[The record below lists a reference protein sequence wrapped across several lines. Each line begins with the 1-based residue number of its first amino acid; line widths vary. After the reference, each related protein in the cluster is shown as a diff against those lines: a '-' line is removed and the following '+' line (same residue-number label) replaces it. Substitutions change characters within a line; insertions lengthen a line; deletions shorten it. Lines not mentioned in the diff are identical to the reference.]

1 VILKGSQRS
10 GARHLAAH
18 LLNDRDNDHVAV
30 IGMRGFVA
38 DDLHGALLEAQAIAK
53 GTQCKQYLFSLSLNP
68 PQDAVASEMDF
79 ERAAD
84 EAEERLGLAGQPRAI
99 ILHEKEGRRHAHVV
113 WSRIDAEKM
122 RAVNLAH
129 FKNKL
134 TALSREL
141 YLEHGWPLPD
151 GLRQNGGKSPL
162 NFTLPEWQQAKRLGL
177 DPREI
182 KSVFREAWTQSDN
195 AKAFA
200 AALEERGYFVAKGD
214 RRGFV
219 ALDVEG
225 CVYSIPTYLGI
236 KTSAVRQKLGDGNAL
251 PSVSERQ
258 DALQT
263 KVADKLRGFVR
274 EAREVQARDLQPL
287 MLRRDELRAQHRA
300 ERAQLHEKQAAHV
313 LHGAARW
320 RAEADARAQRLRT
333 GFAGLW
339 DKISGKAKL
348 IRQENQREALGSVTR
363 DRRQRDRLAVDQ
375 MQERAALQERLL
387 KLRRRHIDERRALNR
402 DLIKALK
409 SRADTDAFDRLDEA
423 GRTHSRARKRGFSLD
438 PS

>member
-1 VILKGSQRS
+1 MILKGSQRS

-38 DDLHGALLEAQAIAK
+38 DDLSGALLEAHAIAK

-68 PQDAVASEMDF
+68 PKDAVASEVDF

-84 EAEERLGLAGQPRAI
+84 EAEERLGLVGQPRAI

-141 YLEHGWPLPD
+141 YLEHGWALPD
-151 GLRQNGGKSPL
+151 GLRQHGGKSPL
-162 NFTLPEWQQAKRLGL
+162 NFTLAEWQQAKRLGL

-182 KSVFREAWTQSDN
+182 KTVFREAWTHSDN
-195 AKAFA
+195 AKGFA

-225 CVYSIPTYLGI
+225 TVYAIPTYLGI
-236 KTSAVRQKLGDGNAL
+236 KTSEVRQKLDDGNTL
-251 PSVSERQ
+251 PSVSDVRT
-258 DALQT
+258 ALHG
-263 KVADKLRGFVR
+263 KIADKLRGFVR
-274 EAREVQARDLQPL
+274 EAREAQARDLKPL
-287 MLRRDELRAQHRA
+287 VMRGDELRGQHRT
-300 ERAQLHEKQAAHV
+300 ERAQLQEKQH
-313 LHGAARW
+313 ARW
-320 RAEADARAQRLRT
+320 RAETDARAQRLRT
-333 GFAGLW
+333 GLAGLW
-339 DKISGKAKL
+339 DKVSGKAQT
-348 IRQENQREALGSVTR
+348 IRQQNEREALGSLTR
-363 DRRQRDRLAVDQ
+363 DRQQRDRLAIAQ
-375 MQERAALQERLL
+375 MQDRAALQERIL

-409 SRADTDAFDRLDEA
+409 SRADTNAPDRLSEA
-423 GRTHSRARKRGFSLD
+423 SGAHSRARKRGFSLD